1 MHEDLRKLSNLS
13 QDIGNDLDLIQGAG
27 GNTSVKINDELWV
40 KASGYW
46 LSDATQKDIFVPVNY
61 KKIIDGVDKK
71 SNDPVSEAIIHTN
84 DTRGLRPSIET
95 TLHAVMPQKYVA
107 HTHSVNVIAN
117 TIAQSYLLE
126 LEEKL
131 HGLSWDI
138 VDYAKPGLPLT
149 RGVRRAAETGADI
162 IILANHG
169 IVIAGNNIEELKN
182 KIDDVEKRL
191 HRSIRAIEKKFESKK
206 AHDLIQQT
214 EYVLPK
220 YELIHSLALD
230 REMIKIV
237 SHRSLYPDHVVF
249 IGPGPMTVMNLREV
263 NRFFSSNNA
272 QHKIVIVKDIG
283 VVVHKTSSENMIR
296 MLHCLANVLLR
307 IKPKEKLYYLSE
319 QDELDLS
326 GWDAEKYRQ
335 SIEKREVS

>member
-13 QDIGNDLDLIQGAG
+13 KDIGRDLNLIQGAG

-46 LSDATQKDIFVPVNY
+46 LSDANQKNIFVPVNY
-61 KKIIDGVDKK
+61 KKVVDGVEKRR
-71 SNDPVSEAIIHTN
+71 NDPVSEAVIHTG
-84 DTRGLRPSIET
+84 DTRGFRPSIET

-126 LEEKL
+126 LEERL
-131 HGLSWDI
+131 QGLSWGI
-138 VDYAKPGLPLT
+138 VDYARPGLPLT
-149 RGVRRAAETGADI
+149 QGVREVAKTGADV

-169 IVIAGNNIEELKN
+169 IVIASDDIDELKN
-182 KIDDVEKRL
+182 KIKDVEKRL
-191 HRSIRAIEKKFESKK
+191 HRSARAIENKFKFKK

-230 REMIKIV
+230 SEIIKII
-237 SHRSLYPDHVVF
+237 SHRSLYPDHVIFV
-249 IGPGPMTVMNLREV
+249 GPGPMLVMSLKEV
-263 NRFFSSNNA
+263 NRLFSSGNEE
-272 QHKIVIVKDIG
+272 HKIVIVKDIG
-283 VVVHKTSSENMIR
+283 VVVHKTSSENMIG

-307 IKPKEKLYYLSE
+307 TKPKENLHYLSE

-335 SIEKREVS
+335 SIEKRRS

>member
-1 MHEDLRKLSNLS
+1 MHKDLRKLSNLS
-13 QDIGNDLDLIQGAG
+13 KDIGRDLNLIQGAG

-46 LSDATQKDIFVPVNY
+46 LSDATQKNIFVPVNY
-61 KKIIDGVDKK
+61 RKVIDGVDKRID
-71 SNDPVSEAIIHTN
+71 DPVSEAVVHTS
-84 DTRGLRPSIET
+84 DARELRPSIET

-126 LEEKL
+126 LEERL
-131 HGLSWDI
+131 QGLSWAI
-138 VDYAKPGLPLT
+138 VDYARPGLPLT
-149 RGVRRAAETGADI
+149 QGVREVAETGADV

-169 IVIAGNNIEELKN
+169 IVIASDDIDELKN
-182 KIDDVEKRL
+182 KINDVEKRL
-191 HRSIRAIEKKFESKK
+191 HRSVRAIENKFESKK

-214 EYVLPK
+214 EYVFPR

-230 REMIKIV
+230 REIIKII

-249 IGPGPMTVMNLREV
+249 IGPGPMLVMNLKEV
-263 NRFFSSNNA
+263 KRLFSSGYV

-283 VVVHKTSSENMIR
+283 VMVHKTSSENMIG

-307 IKPKEKLYYLSE
+307 TKPKEKLHYLSV

-335 SIEKREVS
+335 SIEKKEVN

>member
-1 MHEDLRKLSNLS
+1 MHENLRKLSNLS
-13 QDIGNDLDLIQGAG
+13 QDIGNDLNLIQGAG
-27 GNTSVKINDELWV
+27 GNTSVKINDALWV

-46 LSDATQKDIFVPVNY
+46 LSDATQKSIFVPVNY
-61 KKIIDGVDKK
+61 KKIIDGVGKR

-126 LEEKL
+126 LEERL
-131 HGLSWDI
+131 HGLNWGI

-149 RGVRRAAETGADI
+149 QGVREVAETGADV

-169 IVIAGNNIEELKN
+169 IVIAANDADELKN

-191 HRSIRAIEKKFESKK
+191 HRSLRVIEKKFDPKK
-206 AHDLIQQT
+206 ARTLVRKT

-249 IGPGPMTVMNLREV
+249 IGPGPMPVMNLREV
-263 NRFFSSNNA
+263 NRLLSSNNT

-283 VVVHKTSSENMIR
+283 VVVHKTSSENMIG

-307 IKPKEKLYYLSE
+307 TKPKEKLHYLSE

-326 GWDAEKYRQ
+326 DWDAEKYRQ
-335 SIEKREVS
+335 SIEKREIN

>member
-13 QDIGNDLDLIQGAG
+13 QDIGNDLNLIQGAG
-27 GNTSVKINDELWV
+27 GNTSVKINDELWI

-46 LSDATQKDIFVPVNY
+46 LSDATQKGIFVPVNY
-61 KKIIDGVDKK
+61 KKVIDGVYKK
-71 SNDPVSEAIIHTN
+71 IDDPVSEAIIHTG
-84 DTRGLRPSIET
+84 DTRGFRPSIET

-107 HTHSVNVIAN
+107 HTHSVNVIVN

-126 LEEKL
+126 LEERL
-131 HGLSWDI
+131 HGLNWGI
-138 VDYAKPGLPLT
+138 VDYAKPGLLLT
-149 RGVRRAAETGADI
+149 QGVREVAETGADV

-169 IVIAGNNIEELKN
+169 IVIAANDVDELKN
-182 KIDDVEKRL
+182 KIDNVEKRL
-191 HRSIRAIEKKFESKK
+191 HRSLRVIEKKFDLKK
-206 AHDLIQQT
+206 AGTLVHKT

-230 REMIKIV
+230 REIIKII

-249 IGPGPMTVMNLREV
+249 IGPGPMSVMSLKEV
-263 NRFFSSNNA
+263 NRLFSSSNA

-283 VVVHKTSSENMIR
+283 VVVHKTSSENLIG

-307 IKPKEKLYYLSE
+307 TKPKEKLHYLSE

-326 GWDAEKYRQ
+326 DWDAEKYRQ
-335 SIEKREVS
+335 SIEKREIN